1 MILHLFHKFRQRI
14 LRKHLLFLRFLVAR
28 PPIDHHRLQMRA
40 MNWLPPRRQNLLGVM
55 EDLDLVCFDLET
67 SSGIAGVVAVVQV
80 QARRDR
86 PPPRVAQPLEVA
98 EDPDIWDLP
107 DRDMVPRRVPVAVVE
122 DRQGV
127 PKPRPTEL
135 DRVPALE
142 HTVVASRLEAEARI
156 LIRKPATVWQ
166 MVVPSVVEVDLVEPL
181 LQRVVVPVVVPLAVE
196 ADLEVVL
203 VSPPVL
209 PAALEAE
216 ADLEVPV
223 EAASVAAFLE
233 VSVEAVV
240 PLEGSEVSLR
250 VGTPVVPLEDT
261 QVEAPEVLPE
271 DTQVEAPVADTRVVI
286 RKHLYCLST
295 RTMMRF

>member
-1 MILHLFHKFRQRI
+1 M
-14 LRKHLLFLRFLVAR
+14 
-28 PPIDHHRLQMRA
+28 
-40 MNWLPPRRQNLLGVM
+40 VM

-67 SSGIAGVVAVVQV
+67 SSGIAGVVAVVPV

-107 DRDMVPRRVPVAVVE
+107 DRDMVQRRVPVAVVE

-181 LQRVVVPVVVPLAVE
+181 LPRVVVPEVVLLAVE

-203 VSPPVL
+203 VLPPVL

-233 VSVEAVV
+233 VSVEVDPPEA
-240 PLEGSEVSLR
+240 SEVSLR
-250 VGTPVVPLEDT
+250 VVTPVVPLEDT

-286 RKHLYCLST
+286 RKHIYCLST